1 MQTHFYILIICKKI
15 QDFLLFLLVNH
26 CPDFMEL
33 RIESNG
39 VYAFYKTTQNSETNG
54 TVHIRN

>member
-1 MQTHFYILIICKKI
+1 
-15 QDFLLFLLVNH
+15 
-26 CPDFMEL
+26 MEL